1 MFLPWEDMKG
11 ILFIIRNPFD
21 ATIAEWK
28 RQKGGGHTSQAD
40 EEIFKRENWESMA
53 RASLKRWADLIRNV
67 FEKHTGVNT
76 KGQKIPLHIILY
88 EDMVR
93 NATLEMSRVLDFI
106 EKENYFFVDDRSS
119 RLRCL
124 TKALLETE
132 KFHRKK
138 KPPSF
143 EYFSEELID
152 EGNKYIEEGL
162 LLLIENDF
170 PLVDII
176 KYKKKHTASTSLP

>member
-1 MFLPWEDMKG
+1 MTEPNEGNTLFQKSHAIRNKMFLPWEDMKG

-53 RASLKRWADLIRNV
+53 RASLKRWADLITNV
-67 FEKHTGVNT
+67 FEKHTGELYAVLKIISTTVQGVNT
-76 KGQKIPLHIILY
+76 KGRKIPLHIILY
-88 EDMVR
+88 EDMAR

-124 TKALLETE
+124 TKVI
-132 KFHRKK
+132 FFFYI
-138 KPPSF
+138 F
-143 EYFSEELID
+143 ENSID
-152 EGNKYIEEGL
+152 
-162 LLLIENDF
+162 
-170 PLVDII
+170 
-176 KYKKKHTASTSLP
+176 